1 MKLNLTV
8 PLCFFDL
15 ETTGTTINTD
25 RIIEIAVLKL
35 MPGGEVLRKYH
46 LVNPGIPIPAES
58 SAVHGIKNEDVQGK
72 PSFKELAKD
81 YAKFLEGCD
90 LSGFN
95 ILKFDVPLLVEE
107 FLRAGVDFDYS
118 RRRIIDSQRIFH
130 FMEKRNLSAAVRFYC
145 ERDLDNAHSA
155 EADAQAAMNVLIGQ
169 VKRYQHQEVT
179 DGMGH
184 VIGRIENN
192 MKVLG
197 DLSRNGLVDLAGRM
211 ILDQKG
217 EPIFNF
223 GKHRL
228 KPVVQVL
235 KEEPSYYEWLMNG
248 DFSLDT
254 KRKLT
259 EIKLRMSTR

>member
-1 MKLNLTV
+1 MKLNLKV

-35 MPGGEVLRKYH
+35 MPGGEVQRKYH
-46 LVNPGIPIPAES
+46 LVNPGIPIPNES
-58 SAVHGIKNEDVQGK
+58 TAIHGIRNEDVQDK

-95 ILKFDVPLLVEE
+95 ILKFDIPLLVEE
-107 FLRAGVDFDYS
+107 FLRAGVDFDYT
-118 RRRIIDSQRIFH
+118 RRKIIDSQRIFH
-130 FMEKRNLSAAVRFYC
+130 FMEKRNLAAAVRFYC
-145 ERDLDNAHSA
+145 NRELSNAHSA
-155 EADAQAAMNVLIGQ
+155 EADAQAAMDVLIGQ
-169 VKRYQHQEVT
+169 VEKYDHQDVT
-179 DGMGH
+179 DGMGA

-192 MKVLG
+192 METLG
-197 DLSRNGLVDLAGRM
+197 NLSGNGMVDLAGRM

-217 EPIFNF
+217 QPIFNF

-228 KPVVQVL
+228 KPVTQVL
-235 KEEPSYYEWLMNG
+235 KEEPSYYEWMMNG

-259 EIKLRMSTR
+259 EIKLRMAVR